1 MVRQLPAAMD
11 RFAKMSEFVHT
22 LSQLY
27 RTQLERYRNRGFL
40 CAAMAGCALV
50 SMASGSVS
58 FRKRV
63 RVDSLLETL
72 DALRVFDPHEGVEM
86 FDEFAS
92 AIKADPEAGRRQA
105 LDVIRKE
112 VAHEPEKARLLGRIC
127 LAVSGRDGEI
137 PGVELREVA
146 SLCQELGLDPL
157 SCGLGEIGNPG
168 TAPRED

>member
-1 MVRQLPAAMD
+1 VYGPSAAC
-11 RFAKMSEFVHT
+11 
-22 LSQLY
+22 
-27 RTQLERYRNRGFL
+27 RY
-40 CAAMAGCALV
+40 
-50 SMASGSVS
+50 GSVCKDVGICPYTEPAVS
-58 FRKRV
+58 NPAGALPKPRV
-63 RVDSLLETL
+63 SVRRHGWLRLGFHGQRQRFL
-72 DALRVFDPHEGVEM
+72 PQADALRVFDPHEGVEM

>member
-1 MVRQLPAAMD
+1 MVRQLPAAIN

-22 LSQLY
+22 LSHLY

-40 CAAMAGCALV
+40 RAAMAACALV

-86 FDEFAS
+86 FDEFAY

-105 LDVIRKE
+105 LDVIWKE
-112 VAHEPEKARLLGRIC
+112 VADDPEKARLLGRIC
-127 LAVSGRDGEI
+127 LAVSERDGGMSEAE
-137 PGVELREVA
+137 VREVA
-146 SLCQELGLDPL
+146 SLCQALGLDPL
-157 SCGLGEIGNPG
+157 SCGLGEIGNTG